1 MPEQNGLEKQ
11 IAVHF
16 NFEVT
21 YDFWSSYSKSIESET
36 FWGTLGDN
44 AYEDLYIHN
53 CERQSRT
60 ERYRQS
66 GLSKFENE
74 KIGINDLE

>member
-1 MPEQNGLEKQ
+1 MKDINEVLKTTINLIQGMPEQNGLEKQ

-53 CERQSRT
+53 C
-60 ERYRQS
+60 
-66 GLSKFENE
+66 
-74 KIGINDLE
+74 